1 MSGKTLRRYIIDTSV
16 QSQMQIEID
25 QLL

>member
-1 MSGKTLRRYIIDTSV
+1 MSGKTLRHYIIDTSV